1 MVMII
6 KIDFKM
12 TKIESV
18 FSVYHIG
25 SEDNFRR
32 GVLKIFYADD
42 VTASLTKMSITK

>member
-32 GVLKIFYADD
+32 VLKIFYADD
-42 VTASLTKMSITK
+42 VTASLTKKSITK